1 MAHMLVH
8 HRVKD
13 YPTWKKTF
21 DEHAATRKKNGE
33 RSHELFCS
41 DDDPNDVTILMEFDT
56 EAHARGF
63 AESDDLRQVME
74 RAGVVGKPEI
84 SYLTHVERFAS

>member
-1 MAHMLVH
+1 MTHMLVH

-13 YPTWKKTF
+13 YDAWKKEF
-21 DEHAATRKKNGE
+21 DQHAELRKQSGE

-41 DDDPNDVTILMEFDT
+41 DDDTNEVTILMEFDT
-56 EAHARGF
+56 DDHARTF

-74 RAGVVGKPEI
+74 RAGVVGKPDI
-84 SYLTHVERFAS
+84 SYLDHVEHFAS